1 MSKIEIR
8 TRKQISEFLPDA
20 ISTAL
25 LSYQTFSE
33 REELEEPKAFKAHHD
48 ACKVAIAH
56 IELLIK
62 LAQWADL
69 PDPDLEGKQH
79 QDMLLG
85 LIESAQGELN
95 GYREDGKV

>member
-8 TRKQISEFLPDA
+8 TRKQIAEFLPDA
-20 ISTAL
+20 ITTAL
-25 LSYQTFSE
+25 CSYQTFSE
-33 REELEEPKAFKAHHD
+33 REEIEEPKAFKAHHD

-79 QDMLLG
+79 QDMLVG
-85 LIESAQGELN
+85 LIESAQGELKE
-95 GYREDGKV
+95 YQKDGNI